1 MVIRMDRE
9 LSQELNQCAES
20 ATTTISVSSTTMPP
34 QSNHPIS
41 PVESTRVRRR
51 SSSSSIHK
59 SHPAVKANRNTR
71 AEFRRL
77 KTIVP
82 SIQRKD
88 RVSKLDI
95 ILEAIK
101 YIDDLQDQLFD
112 RLGSPVGESFGE
124 SDQRMSTAQFARAL
138 SNCEALRGFGVSGP
152 LHSDES
158 EDEDDEDEAMS
169 DDECVKVTEGLLPS
183 TIMTGLPDSSTDP
196 PSDDSG
202 SLNGSL

>member
-20 ATTTISVSSTTMPP
+20 ATTTIAVSSTTMPP
-34 QSNHPIS
+34 QSHPS
-41 PVESTRVRRR
+41 PVESRPVRRR

-59 SHPAVKANRNTR
+59 SHPAAKAANRNTR

-169 DDECVKVTEGLLPS
+169 EDECVKVSEGLLP
-183 TIMTGLPDSSTDP
+183 TNVMVGLPDSSTDP